1 MIGAAVSEVP
11 RRARVYFL
19 CECANADNGKQL
31 AGGVTSFAFAGGTSF
46 AFATE
51 TQPGIAWMGSA
62 PDCVVCKRPF
72 LSTEQQAAIRAL
84 ILLDDGLR
92 LATETIYDWILSDAR

>member
-31 AGGVTSFAFAGGTSF
+31 AGGVTSF

-92 LATETIYDWILSDAR
+92 LAAETIYDWILSDAR

>member
-11 RRARVYFL
+11 RRARVCFL
-19 CECANADNGKQL
+19 CECANADNGKQF
-31 AGGVTSFAFAGGTSF
+31 AGGVTSF

-72 LSTEQQAAIRAL
+72 LATEQQAAIRAL